1 MNASGEIEIADGT
14 VPCIDEHVR
23 WGELRLWR
31 GRLKVNVC
39 DETRL
44 KDATRSLCT
53 RGSAVG
59 GLQRVLGHRKN
70 RRRQLREPVEE
81 DQGSIKTT

>member
-1 MNASGEIEIADGT
+1 MAQSLVLMSTFVG
-14 VPCIDEHVR
+14 V
-23 WGELRLWR
+23 ELRLWR

-44 KDATRSLCT
+44 KDAARSLST
-53 RGSAVG
+53 WGSTVG

-81 DQGSIKTT
+81 DQGSIKIT